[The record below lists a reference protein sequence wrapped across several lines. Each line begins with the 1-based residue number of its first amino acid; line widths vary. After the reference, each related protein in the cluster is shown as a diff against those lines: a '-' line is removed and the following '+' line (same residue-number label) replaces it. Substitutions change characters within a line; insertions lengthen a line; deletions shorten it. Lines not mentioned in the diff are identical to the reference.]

1 MTARELRQKYIKFF
15 LKLGHKEIPN
25 VSLVPEND
33 PSALFISAGMHPL
46 TPYLL
51 GEPHPLGKR
60 LINCQRCLRTGDLNA
75 VGDTFHNTFFEM
87 LGNWS
92 LGDYFKKEM
101 IPWSLEFLTKEL
113 GFKQERLSVTVFKG
127 DADAPY
133 DQEAEKVWQKV
144 GIPKRRIFALPKK
157 DNWWGPVG
165 ETGPCGPDSEI
176 FYDIGKK
183 KCSPGCR
190 PGCDCGK
197 YFELWNLV
205 FMQYEKTGKGEYR
218 PLSQKNVDTGMGV
231 ERTTAILQGKDDVYQ
246 TELFVPI
253 IEKIEE
259 ITGQKYETNKKSMRI
274 IADHLRAATF
284 VIADG
289 VDPAN
294 VDRGYI
300 LRRLIRRAIDQAE
313 VIDYSK
319 NLQPILEAIINI
331 YQKEYPQ
338 LETNRDKV
346 YKTIKKEM
354 VRYCQ
359 AIQKS
364 KRILPDQKKISGEEA
379 FRFYATH
386 GTAPYQLEKQGY
398 EFDQKEFDKAFKKHQ
413 KLSRAGVQKKFA
425 GGLAD
430 KSKKAIKFHTA
441 THLLH
446 QALRDILGEHVK
458 QVGSNITSERI
469 RFDFTHPEK
478 LTEEQI
484 RKVEKIVNQKIRQNL
499 PVKMKMMFLEEAKKV
514 GALALF
520 EKKYGEKVK
529 VYFVGD
535 YSTEVCAG
543 PHVSSTREISN
554 VKIIKEES
562 AGAGKRRIYAV
573 TA

>member
-183 KCSPGCR
+183 KCSSDCR

-246 TELFVPI
+246 TELFMPI
-253 IEKIEE
+253 IEKIEG

-289 VDPAN
+289 VEPAN

-319 NLQPILEAIINI
+319 SLQSILEAIINI

-379 FRFYATH
+379 FGFYATH

-499 PVKMKMMFLEEAKKV
+499 PVKMKIMFLEEAKKV

-529 VYFVGD
+529 VYFIGD

-543 PHVSSTREISN
+543 PHISSTREISN

-562 AGAGKRRIYAV
+562 AGAGKRRIYVV